1 LAKLHWRF
9 APGIQDALLEALVQA
24 FQPAERL
31 RPAPGASGREAVGRT
46 YGLLPETPALP
57 FRVFVKVFGSDSIWS
72 LLKSGYRGAKQE
84 FDRAIR
90 LHELGLPVPRP
101 LALVREYTSLGAWR
115 TYLWME
121 YVPDARPLAEL
132 VKPGATP
139 ADQLDAL
146 ALVTARLLVDLA
158 SLGVLHR
165 DVRPENILVR
175 EQPGRPPALTLVDLR
190 HADIRSG
197 RRPGALAQMLATL
210 GAFLLLRDADRSW
223 VESVIQA
230 AARIDRQENLGL
242 MPGPLEDVSAQ
253 AMAGA
258 RGLLARDVA
267 KGRIS
272 RDALDTFANRY
283 ATADDAANYRD
294 RRFARSGHGRKVDAA
309 EREIVER
316 WLRDLP
322 LTGPVL
328 DIPCGTGR
336 LLPILAARAGHA
348 FGADVAPE
356 MIRLARQAAREA
368 GVACSLLACDARRLP
383 VADAA
388 LDLVMSMRLLHR
400 IPGRAER
407 IEVLKELARTS
418 RKWILF
424 SFYNRRS
431 WRGLR
436 DRLRGR
442 YGGEARRAIAG
453 EVAEAG
459 MRVDRFVAVGWLA
472 RQTLVFC
479 TVNRM
484 IGEEGP
490 DSGRS
495 TAAAHAENH
504 PTT

>member
-1 LAKLHWRF
+1 
-9 APGIQDALLEALVQA
+9 
-24 FQPAERL
+24 
-31 RPAPGASGREAVGRT
+31 
-46 YGLLPETPALP
+46 
-57 FRVFVKVFGSDSIWS
+57 VFVKVYRDSSVWRLIRSGSH
-72 LLKSGYRGAKQE
+72 GALGE
-84 FDRAIR
+84 FLNTIR
-90 LHELGLPVPRP
+90 LRELGLPVPRP
-101 LALVREYTSLGAWR
+101 LALVRERTSSRRWR
-115 TYLWME
+115 TYLWIE
-121 YVPDARPLAEL
+121 YIPDARPLADLLE
-132 VKPGATP
+132 PGAAT
-139 ADQLDAL
+139 AQQRETL
-146 ALVTARLLVDLA
+146 AQVAARLLVNLA
-158 SLGVLHR
+158 AKGVLHR
-165 DVRPENILVR
+165 DVRPENILVTER
-175 EQPGRPPALTLVDLR
+175 SGRPSALTLVDLR
-190 HADIRSG
+190 HATFRDTRLHG
-197 RRPGALAQMLATL
+197 DLNLMLATL
-210 GAFLLLRDADRSW
+210 GAFLLLKDADAGW
-223 VESVIQA
+223 VKSMMQA
-230 AARIDRQENLGL
+230 AARIDRRENLGL
-242 MPGPLEDVSAQ
+242 MTAPLDKIFAQ

-258 RGLLARDVA
+258 RGLLARDIA
-267 KGRIS
+267 KGRIAQ
-272 RDALDTFANRY
+272 DALDTFANRY
-283 ATADDAANYRD
+283 ASADDAANYRD

-336 LLPILAARAGHA
+336 LLPILAARAGQTI
-348 FGADVAPE
+348 GADVAPE

-368 GVACSLLACDARRLP
+368 GVACSFLASDARRLP
-383 VADAA
+383 VADGTF
-388 LDLVMSMRLLHR
+388 DLVLSMRLLHR

-407 IEVLKELARTS
+407 MEVLKELARAS

-442 YGGEARRAIAG
+442 YGGETRRAIAG

-459 MRVDRFVAVGWLA
+459 MRVERFVAVGWLA

-484 IGEEGP
+484 IGGEGP

-495 TAAAHAENH
+495 STAAQAESR